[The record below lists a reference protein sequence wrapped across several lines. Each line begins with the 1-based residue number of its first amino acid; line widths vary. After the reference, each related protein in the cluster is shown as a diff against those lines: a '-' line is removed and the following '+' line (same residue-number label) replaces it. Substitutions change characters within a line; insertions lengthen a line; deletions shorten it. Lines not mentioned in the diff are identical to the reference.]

1 MTIFALMAIFS
12 IIGVQAEGNVA
23 KIGEA
28 EYATFVEAVNA
39 AGTGQTVELLQ
50 NASFD
55 GGLVIEKNLTIDGKG
70 FTLTDVGEKPS
81 DAEQGFS
88 IMVDSGTV
96 KVQNITIDRKNA
108 KPYGIFR
115 LNGNTART
123 LELGDNVKIK
133 NGSGN
138 GAAVLVQSSNGVLK
152 VTGSNVELENCN
164 GSFGAIGLLNNAVA
178 QIESSIKIFTTV
190 SVKDLNGIGVFNNS
204 KLTMKAGTI
213 SGYTN
218 GVAVGTN
225 GWGQSS
231 SNESVS
237 NLGEG
242 VSIQSCG
249 NVGIALDGAGT
260 VNTSA
265 SISGC
270 TTPVKIS
277 YTGEAGKAPGTIN
290 IKGGTITGTG
300 YVIVVEDGTVNITG
314 GEINGNDNVVRVSKG
329 TVNIMGGTVNVANSA
344 AINATGGTVN
354 ISGGTVKGNTNLVY
368 TNDTKA
374 VVNVKGGS
382 IESTGVSINAN
393 NGTVNISGGKVNAKG
408 TAIYMAGNAGTVVE
422 INGGTVTGNKTLKG
436 IHLGMGTVNLKNGT
450 INDFEYGIRVLGGT
464 LNVSGGTIES
474 CKFGIGAEK
483 GTVSMT
489 GGTIRN
495 CKSTTGT
502 PGMGI
507 YVNKTDALNVN
518 VSGGTIT
525 GCDSGLNI
533 ADNNEATLAGDV
545 TVTGNTG
552 SNIWVPGA
560 GKLYISGKFNGTI
573 RIKTSNRDKGMTENV
588 IPASDFEGIRDLSC
602 ITNDYDQSFFGYCN
616 METKTFGWTK
626 HPEVA
631 ITSTDSGVYEN
642 DKGATLGAIRF
653 ITEFQAVPTDAIEY
667 IGTYV
672 LNAETV
678 NTSAIPV
685 NTKFVKFESDELTKL
700 SADSK
705 NAYAVDVINI
715 EDINFGKPVIG
726 ISFVKLKGID
736 TPRYATAVV
745 KNVNIDKNLGISD
758 GTNFAAQE

>member
-28 EYATFVEAVNA
+28 EYATFDLAVA
-39 AGTGQTVELLQ
+39 AATEGQTVELTA
-50 NASFD
+50 NAEFS
-55 GGLVIEKNLTIDGKG
+55 GGVTIDKSITIDGG
-70 FTLTDVGEKPS
+70 GYTLTDTGENS
-81 DAEQGFS
+81 TYNHS
-88 IMVDSGTV
+88 IKITGGDVT
-96 KVQNITIDRKNA
+96 VQNITIERATPNGGTKS
-108 KPYGIFR
+108 YGIFWLTGNTTR
-115 LNGNTART
+115 SLTLTGNVTLKNGN
-123 LELGDNVKIK
+123 
-133 NGSGN
+133 GN
-138 GAAVLVQSSNGVLK
+138 GAGVIVEGNYGTLKITGNGVK
-152 VTGSNVELENCN
+152 FENCN
-164 GSFGAIGLLNNAVA
+164 GYGGALFLANNAKAV
-178 QIESSIKIFTTV
+178 IENVDIISTV
-190 SVKDLNGIGVFNNS
+190 KPGIDRNGIGVLDNGNLKITS
-204 KLTMKAGTI
+204 GTI
-213 SGYTN
+213 SGYYKAGI
-218 GVAVGTN
+218 GVANYDGNKWSATVD
-225 GWGQSS
+225 
-231 SNESVS
+231 V
-237 NLGEG
+237 GEG
-242 VSIQSCG
+242 VKIESCTNG
-249 NVGIALDGAGT
+249 IEVGGPAT
-260 VNTSA
+260 VDTSA
-265 SISGC
+265 TISNC

-277 YTGEAGKAPGTIN
+277 HMGATGKTPGTIN
-290 IKGGTITGTG
+290 INGGEITGTSN
-300 YVIVVEDGTVNITG
+300 VIKVSAGTVNVT
-314 GEINGNDNVVRVSKG
+314 
-329 TVNIMGGTVNVANSA
+329 GGTVNVADSA

-354 ISGGTVKGNTNLVY
+354 IKGGTVKGNTNLVY
-368 TNDTKA
+368 TNGTDA
-374 VVNVKGGS
+374 VVNVTGGT
-382 IESTGVSINAN
+382 IESTGASINAN
-393 NGTVNISGGKVNAKG
+393 NGTVNISDGTINAKG

-436 IHLGMGTVNLKNGT
+436 IHLEKGTVNLKNGT
-450 INDFEYGIRVLGGT
+450 INDFDYGIRVLGGT

-507 YVNKTDALNVN
+507 YVNKTGTLNVN

-631 ITSTDSGVYEN
+631 ITATDSGVYKTANGETF
-642 DKGATLGAIRF
+642 GVVRF
-653 ITEFQAVPTDAIEY
+653 ISEFLAEPTDAIEY
-667 IGTYV
+667 FGTYV
-672 LNAETV
+672 INAETV

-685 NTKFVKFESDELTKL
+685 NTKFVKFESDELKNL

-745 KNVNIDKNLGISD
+745 KNVKIDKNLGISD